1 MSDFNDKLPEDIF
14 GFDNEQQK
22 PVVITPRTV
31 ERGMEILKA
40 HKEFVENC
48 QKCRGTG
55 RFQSYSGRS
64 VGPCFA
70 CKGKGKFTFKTS
82 TEDRAKARQASHEKK
97 ARNADQACE
106 DLKASN
112 PEVYAWLLKNVEKFE
127 FATSL
132 WHALRTYGGL
142 TERQLE
148 AAQRCVA
155 KDQERQEARQKAQEN
170 APVVDTTK
178 IAEAFASARGSAK
191 KDGEGVK
198 WLRLHL
204 DTFKFSDAPA
214 NGQWA
219 AAIFVKEGD
228 RKLGRIVNGK
238 FQRSFACDDATE
250 ARIITAAS
258 DPFTAAKVYGQRT
271 GSCSCCG
278 RELTNKVS
286 REMGIGPICAEKFGW

>member
-14 GFDNEQQK
+14 GFDNEPSAQK
-22 PVVITPRTV
+22 PVAPRTV

-40 HKEFVENC
+40 LKEFVENC
-48 QKCRGTG
+48 PKCRGTG

-70 CKGKGKFTFKTS
+70 CKGKGSFTFKTS
-82 TEDRAKARQASHEKK
+82 AEDRAKARQASHEKK

-148 AAQRCVA
+148 AAQRCPLT
-155 KDQERQEARQKAQEN
+155 KGKPSSHLIFLCNTPSTPARSNDMQSK
-170 APVVDTTK
+170 
-178 IAEAFASARGSAK
+178 
-191 KDGEGVK
+191 
-198 WLRLHL
+198 
-204 DTFKFSDAPA
+204 
-214 NGQWA
+214 
-219 AAIFVKEGD
+219 
-228 RKLGRIVNGK
+228 
-238 FQRSFACDDATE
+238 
-250 ARIITAAS
+250 
-258 DPFTAAKVYGQRT
+258 
-271 GSCSCCG
+271 
-278 RELTNKVS
+278 
-286 REMGIGPICAEKFGW
+286 